1 MQKTIPLD
9 VTWTPKVAPEV
20 LEMFLVGL
28 WSMNQA
34 TKRGILPANLDEF
47 GGFKE
52 LKLEICQEI
61 WDFNRLWILK
71 WNIKGWMTT

>member
-34 TKRGILPANLDEF
+34 PKRGILPANLGD
-47 GGFKE
+47 
-52 LKLEICQEI
+52 LRSSSWRYCQEI

-71 WNIKGWMTT
+71 MEHQRLDDYIID